1 MIFAVRFFLIISLYS
16 LAALI
21 FWFYIYLHANA
32 QIFTCYV
39 CDGYQE
45 LKVRYDFIVGKF
57 VSISNYNG
65 K

>member
-21 FWFYIYLHANA
+21 FWFYIYLHANT

-57 VSISNYNG
+57 VSV
-65 K
+65 